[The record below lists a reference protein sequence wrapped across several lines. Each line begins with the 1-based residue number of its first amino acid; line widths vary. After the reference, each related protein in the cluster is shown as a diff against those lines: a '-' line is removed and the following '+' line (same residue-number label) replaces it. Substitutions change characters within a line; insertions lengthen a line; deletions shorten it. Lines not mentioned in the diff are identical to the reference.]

1 MVEKCCATP
10 VRLHYA
16 DYQITAGSQFASA
29 PLAVLPRLE
38 STSRTRSPFGHGCER
53 KKTPPPPW
61 RMNDDAAPARILSRR
76 VSATPSSRQSHF
88 IPNIYSQAPQELA
101 GILPH
106 GTSKSGNPSHPLKSR
121 GGRGQPRDSGECDS
135 PGLSTPL
142 VTFPSVLFLSAVEL
156 LCGERLRA
164 ACSTHQEAHRDVLF
178 LALSSRSGAGPAKL
192 AHFSEPRHV
201 DGAHAARRSRLRRP
215 SSCFSSPWGP
225 WR

>member
-16 DYQITAGSQFASA
+16 DYQITAGSQFAA
-29 PLAVLPRLE
+29 TPLAVLPHLD

-88 IPNIYSQAPQELA
+88 IPNIYSKAPQELA

-106 GTSKSGNPSHPLKSR
+106 GTSKSGNPSHPPKSR
-121 GGRGQPRDSGECDS
+121 GSQGQPREFGECDG
-135 PGLSTPL
+135 PGLSAPL
-142 VTFPSVLFLSAVEL
+142 VTFPSVLLLSAVEL
-156 LCGERLRA
+156 LCVERLLA
-164 ACSTHQEAHRDVLF
+164 ACSTHQGASRRFVPCP
-178 LALSSRSGAGPAKL
+178 SSRSGAGPAKL

-201 DGAHAARRSRLRRP
+201 DGAHAARRSKLRPP
-215 SSCFSSPWGP
+215 SSCSSWPWGP